1 MYTEIL
7 LRSITSLLIVAL
19 LLVPSLVRAQQR
31 LDVGRTASAV
41 SSFTKS
47 VDVPP
52 DAVNVTPD
60 VAVTLIDIE
69 AVLHPVRGFV
79 VAPEQTL
86 PDTPDLL
93 DTDTLRGPPAPS
105 LG

>member
-1 MYTEIL
+1 M
-7 LRSITSLLIVAL
+7 
-19 LLVPSLVRAQQR
+19 PSLVRAQQR

-52 DAVNVTPD
+52 DHVSVTPD
-60 VAVTLIDIE
+60 LVVTLIDIE

-86 PDTPDLL
+86 PPSSDLL
-93 DTDTLRGPPAPS
+93 DTDALRGPPAIR
-105 LG
+105 